1 MDQDH
6 EAEATQRVELARTR
20 DAAKPDEGRE
30 RTPKQI
36 DPERLSKAIR
46 YRNEHPEPQIGR
58 FQPRIFD
65 FLRRA

>member
-6 EAEATQRVELARTR
+6 EAEATRREELDRAR

-30 RTPKQI
+30 PTRKQI

-46 YRNEHPEPQIGR
+46 YRKDHPGTQCNQLHR
-58 FQPRIFD
+58 N
-65 FLRRA
+65 